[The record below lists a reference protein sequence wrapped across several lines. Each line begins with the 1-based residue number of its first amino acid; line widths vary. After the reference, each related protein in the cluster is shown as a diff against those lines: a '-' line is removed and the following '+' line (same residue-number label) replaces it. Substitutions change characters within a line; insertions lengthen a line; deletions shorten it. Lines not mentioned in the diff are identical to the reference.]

1 MVSLES
7 AASCPYIWS
16 GWEKANEFEVK
27 GIKFSNYNE
36 VSNEKLTLVLEGNSL
51 GHLGSSVG

>member
-7 AASCPYIWS
+7 TANCSYIWS
-16 GWEKANEFEVK
+16 GWEKPNEFQVK

-36 VSNEKLTLVLEGNSL
+36 VSNEKLTLVLEAN
-51 GHLGSSVG
+51 